1 MSFTQTDIFLHVTN
15 ASLQR
20 IYNLILQNVKTSVVI
35 MGVWLFKD
43 VVIQRIVQ
51 LYIDCLSL
59 NVFYRNHLQ
68 VAVFFWWLY
77 FMNKRTQD
85 VDALVFL
92 KNLTTWLTSL
102 LQQSSFSGLKHLHN
116 GNRVWGEHKQLN
128 LSKFALSTAVEVANL
143 IIPLSLPFDVCFR
156 VIANSIVEGSC
167 KCLNL
172 AAWRNFK

>member
-1 MSFTQTDIFLHVTN
+1 
-15 ASLQR
+15 
-20 IYNLILQNVKTSVVI
+20 

-92 KNLTTWLTSL
+92 KNLTCFGQLVAAKL
-102 LQQSSFSGLKHLHN
+102 LQWIEIPSQ
-116 GNRVWGEHKQLN
+116 WPQ
-128 LSKFALSTAVEVANL
+128 ALA
-143 IIPLSLPFDVCFR
+143 
-156 VIANSIVEGSC
+156 
-167 KCLNL
+167 
-172 AAWRNFK
+172 